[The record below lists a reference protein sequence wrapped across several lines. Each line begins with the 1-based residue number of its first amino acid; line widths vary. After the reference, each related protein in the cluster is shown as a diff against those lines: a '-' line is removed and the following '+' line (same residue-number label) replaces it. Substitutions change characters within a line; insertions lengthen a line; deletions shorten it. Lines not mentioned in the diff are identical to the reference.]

1 MCHHPQDM
9 EVLPQMPAW
18 LCLAIGNADSAGL
31 HAKLSNC
38 HCHPLWPGSPQGQ
51 RGGSSLCPPQE
62 GTQHRLPAQQGWE
75 RGSRTQCADEMWQA
89 CNKPL
94 VTVTFAR
101 QPLAG

>member
-1 MCHHPQDM
+1 
-9 EVLPQMPAW
+9 MPAW
-18 LCLAIGNADSAGL
+18 LCLATGNADSVCLHAQHRDRS

-38 HCHPLWPGSPQGQ
+38 CCHPLWLRSPQGQ
-51 RGGSSLCPPQE
+51 KGGSPLCPPQE

-75 RGSRTQCADEMWQA
+75 RSSRTRCADEMWQA